1 MLRPDPQSDPQSK
14 FLKEEEK
21 VRKNKWS
28 KILVFGILTVLFI
41 LSSLSVVQAQEN
53 NQGKI
58 TAIVVQGN
66 ENISKDLIISQIAS
80 NLGDVFSKENIE
92 KDMKAVYDLGY
103 FKDVKIKLESF
114 RDGYKVVF
122 EVVENLPIKEI
133 SIEGNTVVSE
143 EEMREVMIL
152 QEGQVFCQKILK
164 NDLDRI
170 SQLYKDRG
178 YLLINIKDVD
188 FDEEGK
194 LWINISEG
202 RLEKIV
208 IEGNDKTKEKVITRE
223 INIEPGD
230 LFNFETVK
238 KSLQKIYNLGYFE
251 DVSMKLEAGAEED
264 SIVLVVK
271 VIEKN
276 TGKFGIGAGYNSE
289 EGLMG
294 FTSYEEENL
303 FGGGQK
309 VQAKIEIGGRT
320 TYKLSFLEP
329 WLANTAT
336 SFGFEVYDTVYH
348 KEDKEEKVII
358 TEYDEERLG
367 GKLIIGRKLS
377 DSVKLGLELKS
388 ERVTY
393 DLIFG
398 ILPEDTKEGLT
409 NSLIPTFSY
418 DTRDNVFE
426 PTSGWYHSFSLE
438 NAGGFLG
445 GDYDFTKYNLTLR
458 AYISTQFIE
467 DVVDIGSIKKIT
479 DNLSKG
485 VLALRAMGGIANTDL
500 PSFAVYQVGGMN
512 TLRGYNFGEF
522 SGDKSLVFNV
532 EYRFPLAE
540 NFQAVVFADWGQA
553 WDYEE
558 SISFEDL
565 KFGRGVG
572 VRFNTPLGPIRLD
585 YGFGEE
591 GTGQTYFSIG
601 HTF

>member
-1 MLRPDPQSDPQSK
+1 M
-14 FLKEEEK
+14 
-21 VRKNKWS
+21 KNKRNS
-28 KILVFGILTVLFI
+28 RRQIILIGFLTALFI
-41 LSSLSVVQAQEN
+41 LSSLSFVQAQAN

-66 ENISKDLIISQIAS
+66 ENISMDLIISQIAS

-92 KDMKAVYDLGY
+92 KDMKAVFDLGY
-103 FKDVKIKLESF
+103 FKDVRIKLESF

-122 EVVENLPIKEI
+122 VVVENLPIKEI

-143 EEMREVMIL
+143 EEMREVMVL
-152 QEGQVFCQKILK
+152 QEGQIFCQKILK
-164 NDLDRI
+164 NDVDRI

-178 YLLINIKDVD
+178 YLLINIKDIN

-194 LWINISEG
+194 LWIKISEG

-230 LFNFETVK
+230 LFNFETAR
-238 KSLQKIYNLGYFE
+238 KSLQNIYNLGFFE
-251 DVSMKLEAGAEED
+251 DVNMKLEPGSEED
-264 SIVLVVK
+264 SIILVIK

-294 FTSYEEENL
+294 FTSYEENNL

-309 VQAKIEIGGRT
+309 IQAKVELGGRT

-329 WLANTAT
+329 WLGDTPT
-336 SFGFEVYDTVYH
+336 SFGFEAYDTIKH
-348 KEDKEEKVII
+348 KEDKEEEVILA
-358 TEYDEERLG
+358 EYDEERLG
-367 GKLIIGRKLS
+367 GRLIIGRKIS
-377 DSVKLGLELKS
+377 DSVKLGLEFKV
-388 ERVTY
+388 ERVTH
-393 DLIFG
+393 DLISG
-398 ILPEDTKEGLT
+398 TLPEDTDEGLT
-409 NSLIPTFSY
+409 NSLVPTFSY

-438 NAGGFLG
+438 KAGGFLG
-445 GDYDFTKYNLTLR
+445 GDYDFSKYNLTLR

-467 DVVDIGSIKKIT
+467 DIVDIGSIKKIT

-485 VLALRAMGGIANTDL
+485 VLALRAMGGMADTDL
-500 PSFAVYQVGGMN
+500 PSFAAYQVGGMN
-512 TLRGYNFGEF
+512 TVRGYDFGEF

-540 NFQAVVFADWGQA
+540 NFQAVLFADWGQA

-558 SISFEDL
+558 SIDFEDL

-572 VRFNTPLGPIRLD
+572 IRFDTPLGPIRLD
-585 YGFGEE
+585 YGINEE
-591 GTGQTYFSIG
+591 GEGKTYFSIG

>member
-1 MLRPDPQSDPQSK
+1 
-14 FLKEEEK
+14 

-28 KILVFGILTVLFI
+28 KILVFGILTVLFV
-41 LSSLSVVQAQEN
+41 LSSLSLAQAQTD

-80 NLGDVFSKENIE
+80 NLGDLFSKENIE
-92 KDMKAVYDLGY
+92 KDMKAVFDLGY

-122 EVVENLPIKEI
+122 EIVENLPIKEI
-133 SIEGNTVVSE
+133 SIEGNTIVSE
-143 EEMREVMIL
+143 EEMREVMVL
-152 QEGQVFCQKILK
+152 QEGQIFCQKILK

-178 YLLINIKDVD
+178 YLLINIKDID

-208 IEGNDKTKEKVITRE
+208 IEGNDKTKEKVIARE

-238 KSLQKIYNLGYFE
+238 KSLQKIYNLGFFE
-251 DVSMKLEAGAEED
+251 DVSMKLEPGNEED

-309 VQAKIEIGGRT
+309 VQAKVELGGRT

-329 WLANTAT
+329 WLGDTPT
-336 SFGFEVYDTVYH
+336 SLGFEVYDTVYH

-358 TEYDEERLG
+358 AEYDEERLG
-367 GKLIIGRKLS
+367 GRLILGRKIT

-393 DLIFG
+393 DLVSG
-398 ILPEDTKEGLT
+398 TLPEDTNEGLI
-409 NSLIPTFSY
+409 NSLVPTFSY

-438 NAGGFLG
+438 KAGGFLG

-458 AYISTQFIE
+458 AYISTKFIE
-467 DVVDIGSIKKIT
+467 DIVDISSVKKIT

-485 VLALRAMGGIANTDL
+485 VLALRAMGGMADTDL
-500 PSFAVYQVGGMN
+500 PSFAAYQVGGMN
-512 TLRGYNFGEF
+512 TLRGYDFGEF

-553 WDYEE
+553 WDYDE
-558 SISFEDL
+558 SINFEDL

-572 VRFNTPLGPIRLD
+572 VRFDTPLGPIRLD
-585 YGFGEE
+585 YGISEE
-591 GTGQTYFSIG
+591 GIGQTYFSIG

>member
-1 MLRPDPQSDPQSK
+1 M
-14 FLKEEEK
+14 
-21 VRKNKWS
+21 RKNKWS
-28 KILVFGILTVLFI
+28 KLLVLGILTLVFI
-41 LSSLSVVQAQEN
+41 LSSLSLVQAQAN

-66 ENISKDLIISQIAS
+66 ESISKDLIISQIAS

-92 KDMKAVYDLGY
+92 KDMKAVFDLGY

-122 EVVENLPIKEI
+122 VIVENLPIKEI
-133 SIEGNTVVSE
+133 SIEGNTIVSE
-143 EEMREVMIL
+143 EEMREVMVL
-152 QEGQVFCQKILK
+152 QEGQIFCQKILK

-178 YLLINIKDVD
+178 YLLINIKDIN

-230 LFNFETVK
+230 LFNFEKVK

-251 DVSMKLEAGAEED
+251 DVSMKLEPGTEED

-276 TGKFGIGAGYNSE
+276 TGKFGVGAGYNSE

-294 FTSYEEENL
+294 FTSYEENNL

-309 VQAKIEIGGRT
+309 VQAKVEVGGRT

-329 WLANTAT
+329 WLADTPT
-336 SFGFEVYDTVYH
+336 SFGFEVYDSINH
-348 KEDKEEKVII
+348 KEDKEEEVILA
-358 TEYDEERLG
+358 EYDEERLG
-367 GKLIIGRKLS
+367 GRLIFGRKIS

-393 DLIFG
+393 DPISG
-398 ILPEDTKEGLT
+398 TLPEDTNEGLT
-409 NSLIPTFSY
+409 NSLVPTFSY

-438 NAGGFLG
+438 KAGGFLG

-467 DVVDIGSIKKIT
+467 DVVDIGSVKKIT

-485 VLALRAMGGIANTDL
+485 VLALRAMGGIADTDL
-500 PSFAVYQVGGMN
+500 PSFAAYQVGGMN
-512 TLRGYNFGEF
+512 TLRGYSLGEF
-522 SGDKSLVFNV
+522 YGDKSLVFNV

-540 NFQAVVFADWGQA
+540 NFQAVLFADWGQA
-553 WDYEE
+553 WEIE
-558 SISFEDL
+558 QSINLEDL

-572 VRFNTPLGPIRLD
+572 IRFDTPLGPIRLD
-585 YGFGEE
+585 YGIGED
-591 GTGQTYFSIG
+591 GTGKTYFSIG

>member
-1 MLRPDPQSDPQSK
+1 MQ
-14 FLKEEEK
+14 
-21 VRKNKWS
+21 NKRNS
-28 KILVFGILTVLFI
+28 RRQIILIGLLTALFI
-41 LSSLSVVQAQEN
+41 LSSLSLVLAN

-66 ENISKDLIISQIAS
+66 ENISIDLIISQIAS

-92 KDMKAVYDLGY
+92 KDMKAVFDLGY
-103 FKDVKIKLESF
+103 FKDVRIKLESF

-122 EVVENLPIKEI
+122 VVVENLPIKEI

-143 EEMREVMIL
+143 EEMREVMVL
-152 QEGQVFCQKILK
+152 QEGQIFCQKILK
-164 NDLDRI
+164 NDVDRI

-178 YLLINIKDVD
+178 YLLINIKDIN

-194 LWINISEG
+194 LWIKISEG

-230 LFNFETVK
+230 LFNFETAR
-238 KSLQKIYNLGYFE
+238 KSLQNIYNLGYFE
-251 DVSMKLEAGAEED
+251 DVNMKLEPGTEED
-264 SIVLVVK
+264 SIILVIK

-294 FTSYEEENL
+294 FTSYEENNL

-309 VQAKIEIGGRT
+309 IQAKVELGGRT

-329 WLANTAT
+329 WLGDTPT
-336 SFGFEVYDTVYH
+336 SFGFEAYDTIKH
-348 KEDKEEKVII
+348 KEDKEEEVILA
-358 TEYDEERLG
+358 EYDEERLG
-367 GKLIIGRKLS
+367 GRLIIGRKIS
-377 DSVKLGLELKS
+377 DSVKLGLEFKV
-388 ERVTY
+388 ERVTH
-393 DLIFG
+393 DLISG
-398 ILPEDTKEGLT
+398 TLPEDTDEGLT
-409 NSLIPTFSY
+409 NSLVPTFSY

-426 PTSGWYHSFSLE
+426 PTSGWYHGFSLE
-438 NAGGFLG
+438 KAGGFLG

-467 DVVDIGSIKKIT
+467 DIVDIGSIKKIT

-485 VLALRAMGGIANTDL
+485 VLALRAMGGMADTDL
-500 PSFAVYQVGGMN
+500 PSFAAYQVGGMN
-512 TLRGYNFGEF
+512 TVRGYDFGEF

-540 NFQAVVFADWGQA
+540 NFQAVLFADWGQA

-558 SISFEDL
+558 SIDFEDL

-572 VRFNTPLGPIRLD
+572 IRFDTPLGPIRLD
-585 YGFGEE
+585 YGINEE
-591 GTGQTYFSIG
+591 GVGKTYFSIG

>member
-1 MLRPDPQSDPQSK
+1 M
-14 FLKEEEK
+14 
-21 VRKNKWS
+21 RKNKWN
-28 KILVFGILTVLFI
+28 KILVFGILTLIFI
-41 LSSLSVVQAQEN
+41 LSSLSLVQAQAN

-58 TAIVVQGN
+58 TAIVVEGN
-66 ENISKDLIISQIAS
+66 ESISKDLIISQIAS

-122 EVVENLPIKEI
+122 EIVENLPIKEI
-133 SIEGNTVVSE
+133 NINGNTVVSE
-143 EEMREVMIL
+143 EEIREVMVL
-152 QEGQVFCQKILK
+152 QEGQIFSQKILK
-164 NDLDRI
+164 NDLDRV

-178 YLLINIKDVD
+178 YLLINIKDIN

-230 LFNFETVK
+230 LFNFEKVK
-238 KSLQKIYNLGYFE
+238 KSLQKIYNLGYFD
-251 DVSMKLEAGAEED
+251 DVSMKLNPGTEED
-264 SIVLVVK
+264 SVVLVLT
-271 VIEKN
+271 VIEKK

-294 FTSYEEENL
+294 FSSYEETNL

-309 VQAKIEIGGRT
+309 LEAKVEIGGRT

-329 WLANTAT
+329 WLAGTPT
-336 SFGFEVYDTVYH
+336 SFGFEAYDTIYT
-348 KEDKEEKVII
+348 KKDKEGEVILA
-358 TEYDEERLG
+358 EYDEERLG
-367 GKLIIGRKLS
+367 GKLIFGRKIS
-377 DSVKLGLELKS
+377 DSVRLGLELRS

-393 DLIFG
+393 ELISG
-398 ILPEDTKEGLT
+398 TLPEDTKQGLT
-409 NSLIPTFSY
+409 NSFVPSISY
-418 DTRDNVFE
+418 DTRDNVLE

-438 NAGGFLG
+438 KAGGFLG
-445 GDYDFTKYNLTLR
+445 GDYDFTKYNLNLR
-458 AYISTQFIE
+458 AYISTQFIG
-467 DVVDIGSIKKIT
+467 DLVGIGSVKKIT

-500 PSFAVYQVGGMN
+500 PSFAEYQVGGMN
-512 TLRGYNFGEF
+512 TVRGYDLGEF

-540 NFQAVVFADWGQA
+540 NFQAVLFADWGQA
-553 WDYEE
+553 WDIGQ
-558 SISFEDL
+558 SINLEDL
-565 KFGRGVG
+565 KFGRGIG
-572 VRFNTPLGPIRLD
+572 VRFDTPIGPIRLD
-585 YGFGEE
+585 YGINEE
-591 GTGQTYFSIG
+591 GVGKTYFSIG
-601 HTF
+601 HMF

>member
-1 MLRPDPQSDPQSK
+1 M
-14 FLKEEEK
+14 
-21 VRKNKWS
+21 KNKRNS
-28 KILVFGILTVLFI
+28 RRQIILIGFLTALFI
-41 LSSLSVVQAQEN
+41 LSSLSFVQAQAN

-66 ENISKDLIISQIAS
+66 ENISIDLIISQIAS

-92 KDMKAVYDLGY
+92 KDMKAVFDLGY
-103 FKDVKIKLESF
+103 FKDVRIKLESF

-122 EVVENLPIKEI
+122 VVVENLPIKEI

-143 EEMREVMIL
+143 EEMREVMVL
-152 QEGQVFCQKILK
+152 QEGQIFCQKILK
-164 NDLDRI
+164 NDVDRI

-178 YLLINIKDVD
+178 YLLINIKDID

-194 LWINISEG
+194 LWIKISEG

-230 LFNFETVK
+230 LFNFETAR
-238 KSLQKIYNLGYFE
+238 KSLQNIYNLGYFE
-251 DVSMKLEAGAEED
+251 DVNMKLEPGTEED
-264 SIVLVVK
+264 SIILVIK

-294 FTSYEEENL
+294 FTSYEENNL

-309 VQAKIEIGGRT
+309 IQAKVELGGRT

-329 WLANTAT
+329 WLGGTPT
-336 SFGFEVYDTVYH
+336 SFGFEVYDTIKH
-348 KEDKEEKVII
+348 KEDKEEEVILA
-358 TEYDEERLG
+358 EYDEERLG
-367 GKLIIGRKLS
+367 GRLIFGRKIS

-388 ERVTY
+388 ERVTH
-393 DLIFG
+393 DLISG
-398 ILPEDTKEGLT
+398 TLPEDTDEGLT
-409 NSLIPTFSY
+409 NSLVPTFSY

-438 NAGGFLG
+438 KAGGFLG
-445 GDYDFTKYNLTLR
+445 GDYDFSKYNLTLR

-467 DVVDIGSIKKIT
+467 DIVDIGSIKKIT

-485 VLALRAMGGIANTDL
+485 VLALRAMGGMADTDL
-500 PSFAVYQVGGMN
+500 PSFAAYQVGGMN
-512 TLRGYNFGEF
+512 TVRGYDFGEF

-540 NFQAVVFADWGQA
+540 NFQAVLFADWGQA

-558 SISFEDL
+558 SIDFEDL

-572 VRFNTPLGPIRLD
+572 IRFDTPLGPIRLD
-585 YGFGEE
+585 YGINEE
-591 GTGQTYFSIG
+591 GVGKTYFSIG

>member
-1 MLRPDPQSDPQSK
+1 VKKSK
-14 FLKEEEK
+14 W
-21 VRKNKWS
+21 NK
-28 KILVFGILTVLFI
+28 IFVFGILTLIFI
-41 LSSLSVVQAQEN
+41 FSSLCLVQAQTN

-58 TAIVVQGN
+58 TAIVVVGN
-66 ENISKDLIISQIAS
+66 ESISKDLIISQIAS

-122 EVVENLPIKEI
+122 EVIENLPIKEI
-133 SIEGNTVVSE
+133 SIKGNTVVSV
-143 EEMREVMIL
+143 EEMREIMVL
-152 QEGQVFCQKILK
+152 QEGQIFCQKILK

-178 YLLINIKDVD
+178 YLLINIKDIN
-188 FDEEGK
+188 FDDEGK

-208 IEGNDKTKEKVITRE
+208 IEGNDKTKEKVIARE
-223 INIEPGD
+223 INIETGD

-251 DVSMKLEAGAEED
+251 DVSMKLDPGAEED
-264 SIVLVVK
+264 SIVLVIK

-294 FTSYEEENL
+294 FTSYEESNL

-309 VQAKIEIGGRT
+309 LQAEVEIGGRT

-329 WLANTAT
+329 WLGGTPT
-336 SFGFEVYDTVYH
+336 SFGFEVYDTINS
-348 KEDKEEKVII
+348 KEDKEEEVILA
-358 TEYDEERLG
+358 EYDEERLG
-367 GKLIIGRKLS
+367 GRLIFGRKIG

-393 DLIFG
+393 DLISG
-398 ILPEDTKEGLT
+398 ALPEDTNQGLT
-409 NSLIPTFSY
+409 NSFVPSLSY

-438 NAGGFLG
+438 KAGGFLG
-445 GDYDFTKYNLTLR
+445 GDYNFTKYNLNLR

-467 DVVDIGSIKKIT
+467 DIGNISSIKKIT

-485 VLALRAMGGIANTDL
+485 VLAFRAMGGIADTDL
-500 PSFAVYQVGGMN
+500 PSFAEYQVGGMN
-512 TLRGYNFGEF
+512 TVRGYDLGEF

-540 NFQAVVFADWGQA
+540 NFQAVLFADWGQA
-553 WDYEE
+553 WDIEQ
-558 SISFEDL
+558 SINLEDL

-572 VRFNTPLGPIRLD
+572 VRFDTPLGPIRLD
-585 YGFGEE
+585 YGINEE
-591 GTGQTYFSIG
+591 GVGKTYFSIG
-601 HTF
+601 HMF

>member
-1 MLRPDPQSDPQSK
+1 M
-14 FLKEEEK
+14 
-21 VRKNKWS
+21 RKNKLS
-28 KILVFGILTVLFI
+28 KILLLGFLTILFI
-41 LSSLSVVQAQEN
+41 LSSLSLVLAN

-80 NLGDVFSKENIE
+80 NLGDVFSKENME

-103 FKDVKIKLESF
+103 FKDVGIKLESF

-122 EVVENLPIKEI
+122 VVVENLPIKEI
-133 SIEGNTVVSE
+133 SIEGNTIVSE
-143 EEMREVMIL
+143 EEMREVMVL
-152 QEGQVFCQKILK
+152 QEGQIFCQKILK
-164 NDLDRI
+164 NDIDRI

-178 YLLINIKDVD
+178 YLLINIKDVN

-202 RLEKIV
+202 HLEKIV

-223 INIEPGD
+223 ISIEPGD
-230 LFNFETVK
+230 LFNFETAR
-238 KSLQKIYNLGYFE
+238 KSLQNIYNLGYFE
-251 DVSMKLEAGAEED
+251 DVSMKLEPGSEED
-264 SIVLVVK
+264 TIVLVIK

-294 FTSYEEENL
+294 FTSYEENNL

-309 VQAKIEIGGRT
+309 IQAKVELGGRT
-320 TYKLSFLEP
+320 TYKFSFLEP
-329 WLANTAT
+329 WLGDTPT
-336 SFGFEVYDTVYH
+336 SFGFEVYDTTKH
-348 KEDKEEKVII
+348 KEDKEEEVILA
-358 TEYDEERLG
+358 EYDEERLG
-367 GKLIIGRKLS
+367 GRLIFGRKIS
-377 DSVKLGLELKS
+377 DSVKLGLEFKS
-388 ERVTY
+388 ERVTH
-393 DLIFG
+393 DLISG
-398 ILPEDTKEGLT
+398 TLPEDTDEGLT
-409 NSLIPTFSY
+409 NSLVPTFSY

-438 NAGGFLG
+438 KAGGFLG

-458 AYISTQFIE
+458 TYISTKFIG
-467 DVVDIGSIKKIT
+467 DVVDIGSVKKIT

-485 VLALRAMGGIANTDL
+485 VLALRAMGGMADTDL
-500 PSFAVYQVGGMN
+500 PSFAAYQVGGMN
-512 TLRGYNFGEF
+512 TVRGYDFGEF

-540 NFQAVVFADWGQA
+540 NFQAVLFADWGQA
-553 WDYEE
+553 WDYQE
-558 SISFEDL
+558 SIDFEDL

-572 VRFNTPLGPIRLD
+572 IRFDTPLGPIRLD
-585 YGFGEE
+585 YGINEE
-591 GTGQTYFSIG
+591 GEGKTYFSIG

>member
-1 MLRPDPQSDPQSK
+1 M
-14 FLKEEEK
+14 
-21 VRKNKWS
+21 RKNKWN
-28 KILVFGILTVLFI
+28 KILVFGILTLIFI
-41 LSSLSVVQAQEN
+41 LSSLSLVQAQAN

-58 TAIVVQGN
+58 TAIVVEGN

-133 SIEGNTVVSE
+133 NINGNTVVSE
-143 EEMREVMIL
+143 EEIREVMVL
-152 QEGQVFCQKILK
+152 QEGQIFSQKILK
-164 NDLDRI
+164 NDLDRV

-178 YLLINIKDVD
+178 YLLINIKDIN

-230 LFNFETVK
+230 LFNFEKVK
-238 KSLQKIYNLGYFE
+238 KSLQKIYNLGYFD
-251 DVSMKLEAGAEED
+251 DVSMKLNPGTEED
-264 SIVLVVK
+264 SVVLVLT

-294 FTSYEEENL
+294 FTSYEESNL

-309 VQAKIEIGGRT
+309 VEAKVEIGGRT
-320 TYKLSFLEP
+320 TYQLSFLEP
-329 WLANTAT
+329 WLAGTPT
-336 SFGFEVYDTVYH
+336 SFGFDLHDTISNTQ
-348 KEDKEEKVII
+348 DKEGEVILS
-358 TEYDEERLG
+358 EYDEERLG
-367 GKLIIGRKLS
+367 GRLILGRKLS
-377 DSVKLGLELKS
+377 DSVKIGLELKS

-393 DLIFG
+393 DLISG
-398 ILPEDTKEGLT
+398 TLPEDTNEGLT
-409 NSLIPTFSY
+409 NSFVPSISY
-418 DTRDNVFE
+418 DTRDNVLE

-438 NAGGFLG
+438 KAGGFLG
-445 GDYDFTKYNLTLR
+445 GDYDFTKYNLNLR
-458 AYISTQFIE
+458 AYISTQFIG
-467 DVVDIGSIKKIT
+467 DLVNINSSSNSGIKKIT
-479 DNLSKG
+479 NNLSKG

-500 PSFAVYQVGGMN
+500 PSFAEYQVGGMN
-512 TLRGYNFGEF
+512 TVRGYDLGEF

-540 NFQAVVFADWGQA
+540 NFQAVLFADWGQA
-553 WDYEE
+553 WDIGQ
-558 SISFEDL
+558 SINLDDL
-565 KFGRGVG
+565 KFGRGIG
-572 VRFNTPLGPIRLD
+572 VRFDTPIGPIRLD
-585 YGFGEE
+585 YGINEE
-591 GTGQTYFSIG
+591 GVGKTYFSIG
-601 HTF
+601 HMF

>member
-1 MLRPDPQSDPQSK
+1 
-14 FLKEEEK
+14 

-28 KILVFGILTVLFI
+28 KILIFGILTLIFI
-41 LSSLSVVQAQEN
+41 LSSLSVVQAQAN

-66 ENISKDLIISQIAS
+66 ENISKDLIISQITS
-80 NLGDVFSKENIE
+80 NLGDVFSKENVE

-122 EVVENLPIKEI
+122 EVIENLPIKEI
-133 SIEGNTVVSE
+133 NIEGNTVVSK
-143 EEMREVMIL
+143 EEMREVMVL
-152 QEGQVFCQKILK
+152 QEGQIFCQKILK

-178 YLLINIKDVD
+178 YLLINIRDIN

-194 LWINISEG
+194 LWIKISEG

-223 INIEPGD
+223 IDIKSGD
-230 LFNFETVK
+230 LFNFETAR

-251 DVSMKLEAGAEED
+251 DVSMKLEPGAEED
-264 SIVLVVK
+264 SIVLVIK

-276 TGKFGIGAGYNSE
+276 TGRFGIGAGYNSE

-294 FTSYEEENL
+294 FSNYQENNL

-309 VQAKIEIGGRT
+309 VEAKVEIGGRT

-329 WLANTAT
+329 WLGGTPT
-336 SFGFEVYDTVYH
+336 SLGFEVYDTISN
-348 KEDKEEKVII
+348 KKDKEEKVILA
-358 TEYDEERLG
+358 EYDEERLG
-367 GKLIIGRKLS
+367 GRLILGRKIT
-377 DSVKLGLELKS
+377 DSAKLGLELKS
-388 ERVTY
+388 ERVTH
-393 DLIFG
+393 DLISG
-398 ILPEDTKEGLT
+398 TLPEDTNEGLT
-409 NSLIPTFSY
+409 NSLVPTFSY

-438 NAGGFLG
+438 KAGGFLG
-445 GDYDFTKYNLTLR
+445 GDYEFTKYNLTLR
-458 AYISTQFIE
+458 AYISTKFIE
-467 DVVDIGSIKKIT
+467 DVIDIGSVKKIT

-485 VLALRAMGGIANTDL
+485 VLALRAMGGMADTDL

-512 TLRGYNFGEF
+512 TLRGYDFGEF

-540 NFQAVVFADWGQA
+540 NFQAVLFADWGQA

-558 SISFEDL
+558 SINFEDL

-572 VRFNTPLGPIRLD
+572 VRFDTPLGPIRLD
-585 YGFGEE
+585 YGINEE
-591 GTGQTYFSIG
+591 GEGKTYFSIG

>member
-1 MLRPDPQSDPQSK
+1 M
-14 FLKEEEK
+14 
-21 VRKNKWS
+21 RKNKWS
-28 KILVFGILTVLFI
+28 KMLIFGILTLIFI
-41 LSSLSVVQAQEN
+41 VSSLSVVQAQVN

-58 TAIVVQGN
+58 TAIVVRGN
-66 ENISKDLIISQIAS
+66 ENISLDLIISQIAS

-103 FKDVKIKLESF
+103 FKDVRIKLESF

-122 EVVENLPIKEI
+122 TIVENLPIKEI
-133 SIEGNTVVSE
+133 SIEGNTIVSE
-143 EEMREVMIL
+143 EEMREVMVL
-152 QEGQVFCQKILK
+152 QEGQIFCQKILK

-178 YLLINIKDVD
+178 YLLINIKDID

-230 LFNFETVK
+230 LFNFEIVK
-238 KSLQKIYNLGYFE
+238 KSLQKIYNLGLFE
-251 DVSMKLEAGAEED
+251 DVSMKLEPGAEED
-264 SIVLVVK
+264 SVVLVIE

-276 TGKFGIGAGYNSE
+276 TGKFGIGVGYNSE

-294 FTSYEEENL
+294 FTSYEEDNL

-309 VQAKIEIGGRT
+309 LQAKIELGGRT
-320 TYKLSFLEP
+320 TYKLYFLEP
-329 WLANTAT
+329 WLAGTPT
-336 SFGFEVYDTVYH
+336 SFGFEVYNTIKH
-348 KEDKEEKVII
+348 QEDKEEEII
-358 TEYDEERLG
+358 LAEYDEERLG
-367 GKLIIGRKLS
+367 GRLIFGRKIS

-393 DLIFG
+393 DLVSG
-398 ILPEDTKEGLT
+398 TLPEDTNEGLT
-409 NSLIPTFSY
+409 NSLVPTFSY

-438 NAGGFLG
+438 KAGGFLK

-458 AYISTQFIE
+458 AYVSTQFIE
-467 DVVDIGSIKKIT
+467 GIVGSGKKIT

-485 VLALRAMGGIANTDL
+485 VLALRAMGGMADTDL
-500 PSFAVYQVGGMN
+500 PSFAAYQVGGMN
-512 TLRGYNFGEF
+512 TIRGYDFGEF
-522 SGDKSLVFNV
+522 SGDKSLVFNI
-532 EYRFPLAE
+532 EYRFPLTE
-540 NFQAVVFADWGQA
+540 SFQAVLFADWGQA

-558 SISFEDL
+558 SIDFGDL

-572 VRFNTPLGPIRLD
+572 IRFDTPLGPIRLD
-585 YGFGEE
+585 YGINEE
-591 GTGQTYFSIG
+591 GEGKTYFSIG

>member
-1 MLRPDPQSDPQSK
+1 M
-14 FLKEEEK
+14 
-21 VRKNKWS
+21 RKNKWS
-28 KILVFGILTVLFI
+28 KILVFGILAVLFI
-41 LSSLSVVQAQEN
+41 LSGLSVVQAQAN

-58 TAIVVQGN
+58 TAIVVEGN
-66 ENISKDLIISQIAS
+66 ESISIDLIISQIAS

-92 KDMKAVYDLGY
+92 KDMKTVYDLGY

-133 SIEGNTVVSE
+133 NIKGNTVVSV
-143 EEMREVMIL
+143 EEMREVMVL
-152 QEGQVFCQKILK
+152 QEGQIFCQKILK

-178 YLLINIKDVD
+178 YLLINIKDID

-238 KSLQKIYNLGYFE
+238 KSLQKIYNLGFFE
-251 DVSMKLEAGAEED
+251 DVSMKLEPGTEED
-264 SIVLVVK
+264 SIVLVLT

-294 FTSYEEENL
+294 FTSYAEENL

-320 TYKLSFLEP
+320 TYQISFLEP
-329 WLANTAT
+329 WLANTPT
-336 SFGFEVYDTVYH
+336 SLGFDLYDTISNTQ
-348 KEDKEEKVII
+348 DKEGEVILF
-358 TEYDEERLG
+358 EYDEERLG
-367 GKLIIGRKLS
+367 GRLIFGRKLS
-377 DSVKLGLELKS
+377 DSVKIGLELKS

-393 DLIFG
+393 DLISG
-398 ILPEDTKEGLT
+398 TLPEDTNEGLT
-409 NSLIPTFSY
+409 NSFTPTFSY

-438 NAGGFLG
+438 KAGGFLG

-458 AYISTQFIE
+458 AYISTKFIE
-467 DVVDIGSIKKIT
+467 DVVDISSVKKIT

-485 VLALRAMGGIANTDL
+485 VLALRAMGGIADTDL
-500 PSFAVYQVGGMN
+500 PSFAEYQVGGMN
-512 TLRGYNFGEF
+512 TLRGYDFGEF

-540 NFQAVVFADWGQA
+540 NFQAVLFADWGQA

-558 SISFEDL
+558 SINFEDL

-572 VRFNTPLGPIRLD
+572 VRFDTPLGPIRLD
-585 YGFGEE
+585 YGISEE
-591 GTGQTYFSIG
+591 GIGQTYFSIG

>member
-1 MLRPDPQSDPQSK
+1 M
-14 FLKEEEK
+14 
-21 VRKNKWS
+21 RKNKLG
-28 KILVFGILTVLFI
+28 KVFIFGILTLIFI
-41 LSSLSVVQAQEN
+41 LSSLSIVQAQAN

-58 TAIVVQGN
+58 TAIVVEGN
-66 ENISKDLIISQIAS
+66 ESISKDLIISQIAS

-92 KDMKAVYDLGY
+92 KDMRAVYDLGY

-122 EVVENLPIKEI
+122 EVIENLPIKEI
-133 SIEGNTVVSE
+133 NIEGNTVVSE
-143 EEMREVMIL
+143 EEIREVMVL
-152 QEGQVFCQKILK
+152 QEGQIFCQKILK

-170 SQLYKDRG
+170 SQQYKDRG
-178 YLLINIKDVD
+178 YLLINIKDIN

-208 IEGNDKTKEKVITRE
+208 IEGNDKTKEKVIARE
-223 INIEPGD
+223 INVEPGD
-230 LFNFETVK
+230 LFNFEKVK

-251 DVSMKLEAGAEED
+251 DVSMKLEPGAEED

-271 VIEKN
+271 VIEKS

-294 FTSYEEENL
+294 FTSLEEENL

-309 VQAKIEIGGRT
+309 LQAKLEIGGRT

-329 WLANTAT
+329 WLAGTPT

-358 TEYDEERLG
+358 AEYDEERLG
-367 GKLIIGRKLS
+367 GKLIFGRKLS

-393 DLIFG
+393 DLISG
-398 ILPEDTKEGLT
+398 TLPEDTKEGLT

-438 NAGGFLG
+438 KAGGFLG

-458 AYISTQFIE
+458 AYISTQFMG
-467 DVVDIGSIKKIT
+467 DVVDISSVKKIT

-500 PSFAVYQVGGMN
+500 PSFAAYQVGGMN
-512 TLRGYNFGEF
+512 TIRGYDLGEF
-522 SGDKSLVFNV
+522 SGDKSLVLNV
-532 EYRFPLAE
+532 EYRFPLSE
-540 NFQAVVFADWGQA
+540 NFQAVLFADWGEA

-558 SISFEDL
+558 SINLADL
-565 KFGRGVG
+565 KFGKGIG
-572 VRFNTPLGPIRLD
+572 VRFDTPIGPIRLD
-585 YGFGEE
+585 YGINEE
-591 GTGQTYFSIG
+591 GEGKTYFSIG

>member
-1 MLRPDPQSDPQSK
+1 M
-14 FLKEEEK
+14 
-21 VRKNKWS
+21 RKNKWS
-28 KILVFGILTVLFI
+28 KVFIFGILTLIFI
-41 LSSLSVVQAQEN
+41 LSSLSVVQAQAN

-58 TAIVVQGN
+58 TAIVVEGN
-66 ENISKDLIISQIAS
+66 ESISKDLIISQIAS

-92 KDMKAVYDLGY
+92 KDMRAVYDLGY

-122 EVVENLPIKEI
+122 EVIENLPIKEI
-133 SIEGNTVVSE
+133 NIKGNTVVSI
-143 EEMREVMIL
+143 EEMREVMVL
-152 QEGQVFCQKILK
+152 QEGQIFCQKILK

-170 SQLYKDRG
+170 SQQYKDRG
-178 YLLINIKDVD
+178 YLLINIKDIN

-208 IEGNDKTKEKVITRE
+208 IEGNDKTKEKVIARE
-223 INIEPGD
+223 INVEPGD
-230 LFNFETVK
+230 LFNFEKVK

-251 DVSMKLEAGAEED
+251 DVSMKLEPGAEED

-271 VIEKN
+271 VIEKS
-276 TGKFGIGAGYNSE
+276 TGKFGIGAGYK
-289 EGLMG
+289 L
-294 FTSYEEENL
+294 
-303 FGGGQK
+303 
-309 VQAKIEIGGRT
+309 QAKLEIGGRT

-329 WLANTAT
+329 WLAGTPT

-358 TEYDEERLG
+358 AEYDEERLG
-367 GKLIIGRKLS
+367 GKLIFGRKLS

-393 DLIFG
+393 DLISG
-398 ILPEDTKEGLT
+398 IMPEDTKEGLT

-438 NAGGFLG
+438 KAGGFLG

-458 AYISTQFIE
+458 AYISTQFIG
-467 DVVDIGSIKKIT
+467 DVVDISSVKKIT

-500 PSFAVYQVGGMN
+500 PSFAAYQVGGMN
-512 TLRGYNFGEF
+512 TIRGYDLGEF

-532 EYRFPLAE
+532 EYRFPLSE
-540 NFQAVVFADWGQA
+540 NFQAVLFADWGQA
-553 WDYEE
+553 WEIE
-558 SISFEDL
+558 QSINLDDL
-565 KFGRGVG
+565 KFGKGIG
-572 VRFNTPLGPIRLD
+572 VRFDTPIGPIRLD
-585 YGFGEE
+585 YGINEE
-591 GTGQTYFSIG
+591 GEGKTYFSIG

>member
-1 MLRPDPQSDPQSK
+1 MQ
-14 FLKEEEK
+14 
-21 VRKNKWS
+21 NKRNS
-28 KILVFGILTVLFI
+28 RRQIILIGLLTALFI
-41 LSSLSVVQAQEN
+41 LSSLSLVLAN

-66 ENISKDLIISQIAS
+66 ENISIDLIISQIAS

-92 KDMKAVYDLGY
+92 KDMKAVFDLGY
-103 FKDVKIKLESF
+103 FKDVRIKLESF

-122 EVVENLPIKEI
+122 VVVENLPIKEI

-143 EEMREVMIL
+143 EEMREVMVL
-152 QEGQVFCQKILK
+152 QEGQIFCQKILK
-164 NDLDRI
+164 NDVDRI

-178 YLLINIKDVD
+178 YLLINIKDIN

-194 LWINISEG
+194 LWIKISEG

-230 LFNFETVK
+230 LFNFETAR
-238 KSLQKIYNLGYFE
+238 KSLQNIYNLGFFE
-251 DVSMKLEAGAEED
+251 DVNMKLEPGSEED
-264 SIVLVVK
+264 SIILVIK

-294 FTSYEEENL
+294 FTSYEENNL

-309 VQAKIEIGGRT
+309 IQAKVELGGRT

-329 WLANTAT
+329 WLGGTPT
-336 SFGFEVYDTVYH
+336 SFGFEVYDTIKH
-348 KEDKEEKVII
+348 KEDKEEEVILA
-358 TEYDEERLG
+358 EYDEERLG
-367 GKLIIGRKLS
+367 GRLIFGRKIS

-388 ERVTY
+388 ERVTH
-393 DLIFG
+393 DLISG
-398 ILPEDTKEGLT
+398 TLPEDTDEGLT
-409 NSLIPTFSY
+409 NSLVPTFSY

-438 NAGGFLG
+438 KAGGFLG
-445 GDYDFTKYNLTLR
+445 GDYDFSKYNLTLR

-467 DVVDIGSIKKIT
+467 DIVDIGSIKKIT

-485 VLALRAMGGIANTDL
+485 VLALRAMGGMADTDL
-500 PSFAVYQVGGMN
+500 PSFAAYQVGGMN
-512 TLRGYNFGEF
+512 TVRGYDFGEF

-540 NFQAVVFADWGQA
+540 NFQAVLFADWGQA

-558 SISFEDL
+558 SIDFEDL

-572 VRFNTPLGPIRLD
+572 IRFDTPLGPIRLD
-585 YGFGEE
+585 YGINEE
-591 GTGQTYFSIG
+591 GEGKTYFSIG

>member
-1 MLRPDPQSDPQSK
+1 M
-14 FLKEEEK
+14 
-21 VRKNKWS
+21 KNKRNS
-28 KILVFGILTVLFI
+28 RRQIILIGFLTALFI
-41 LSSLSVVQAQEN
+41 LSSLSFVQAQAN

-66 ENISKDLIISQIAS
+66 ENISMDLLISQIAS
-80 NLGDVFSKENIE
+80 NLGDVFSKENME

-103 FKDVKIKLESF
+103 FKDVRIKLESF

-122 EVVENLPIKEI
+122 VVVENLPIKEI
-133 SIEGNTVVSE
+133 NIEGNTIVSE
-143 EEMREVMIL
+143 EEMREVMVL
-152 QEGQVFCQKILK
+152 QKGQIFSQKILK
-164 NDLDRI
+164 NDVDRI

-178 YLLINIKDVD
+178 YLLINIKDIN

-194 LWINISEG
+194 LWIKISEG

-230 LFNFETVK
+230 LFNFETAR
-238 KSLQKIYNLGYFE
+238 KSLQNIYNLGYFE
-251 DVSMKLEAGAEED
+251 DVNMKLEPGSEED
-264 SIVLVVK
+264 SIILVIK

-294 FTSYEEENL
+294 FTSYEENNL

-309 VQAKIEIGGRT
+309 IHAKVELGGRT

-329 WLANTAT
+329 WLGDTPT
-336 SFGFEVYDTVYH
+336 SFGFEAYDTIKH
-348 KEDKEEKVII
+348 KEDKEEEVILA
-358 TEYDEERLG
+358 EYDEERLG
-367 GKLIIGRKLS
+367 GRLIIGRKIS
-377 DSVKLGLELKS
+377 DSVKLGLEFKV
-388 ERVTY
+388 ERVTH
-393 DLIFG
+393 DLISG
-398 ILPEDTKEGLT
+398 TLPEDTDEGLT
-409 NSLIPTFSY
+409 NSLVPTFSY

-438 NAGGFLG
+438 KAGGFLG

-467 DVVDIGSIKKIT
+467 DIVDIGSIKKIT

-485 VLALRAMGGIANTDL
+485 VLALRAMGGMADTDL
-500 PSFAVYQVGGMN
+500 PSFAAYQVGGMN
-512 TLRGYNFGEF
+512 TVRGYDFGEF

-540 NFQAVVFADWGQA
+540 NFQAVLFADWGQA

-558 SISFEDL
+558 SIDFEDL

-572 VRFNTPLGPIRLD
+572 IRFDTPLGPIRLD
-585 YGFGEE
+585 YGINEE
-591 GTGQTYFSIG
+591 GVGKTYFSIG

>member
-1 MLRPDPQSDPQSK
+1 
-14 FLKEEEK
+14 
-21 VRKNKWS
+21 VRKNKWN
-28 KILVFGILTVLFI
+28 KILIFGILTVLFV
-41 LSSLSVVQAQEN
+41 LSSLSLAQAQTN

-58 TAIVVQGN
+58 TAIVVRGN
-66 ENISKDLIISQIAS
+66 ENISVDLIISQIAS

-122 EVVENLPIKEI
+122 VVVENLPIKEI

-143 EEMREVMIL
+143 EEMREVMVL
-152 QEGQVFCQKILK
+152 QEGQIFCQKILK

-178 YLLINIKDVD
+178 YLLINIKDIN

-230 LFNFETVK
+230 LFNFEKVK

-251 DVSMKLEAGAEED
+251 DVSMKLEPGAEKD

-294 FTSYEEENL
+294 FTSYEENNL

-309 VQAKIEIGGRT
+309 IQAKLELGGRT

-329 WLANTAT
+329 WLADTPT
-336 SFGFEVYDTVYH
+336 SFGFEVYDTINH
-348 KEDKEEKVII
+348 KKDKEEEVILA
-358 TEYDEERLG
+358 EYDEERLG
-367 GKLIIGRKLS
+367 GRLIFGRKVS

-388 ERVTY
+388 ERVTH
-393 DLIFG
+393 DLISG
-398 ILPEDTKEGLT
+398 TLPEDTDEGLT
-409 NSLIPTFSY
+409 NSLVPTFSY

-438 NAGGFLG
+438 KAGGFLG

-458 AYISTQFIE
+458 AYISTKFIG
-467 DVVDIGSIKKIT
+467 DVVDIGSVKKIT

-485 VLALRAMGGIANTDL
+485 VLALRAMGGMADTDL
-500 PSFAVYQVGGMN
+500 PSFAAYQVGGMN
-512 TLRGYNFGEF
+512 TVRGYDLGEF
-522 SGDKSLVFNV
+522 SGDRSLVFNV

-540 NFQAVVFADWGQA
+540 NFQAVLFADWGQA
-553 WDYEE
+553 WEIE
-558 SISFEDL
+558 QSINLEDL

-572 VRFNTPLGPIRLD
+572 IRFDTPLGPIRLD
-585 YGFGEE
+585 YGIGEE
-591 GTGQTYFSIG
+591 GEGKTYFSIG

>member
-1 MLRPDPQSDPQSK
+1 M
-14 FLKEEEK
+14 
-21 VRKNKWS
+21 RKNKWN
-28 KILVFGILTVLFI
+28 KILVFEILTLIFI
-41 LSSLSVVQAQEN
+41 LSSLSLVQAQAN

-58 TAIVVQGN
+58 TAIVVEGN
-66 ENISKDLIISQIAS
+66 ESISKDLIISQIAS

-122 EVVENLPIKEI
+122 EIVENLPIKEI
-133 SIEGNTVVSE
+133 NIKGNTVVSE
-143 EEMREVMIL
+143 EEIREVMVL
-152 QEGQVFCQKILK
+152 QEGQIFCQKVLK
-164 NDLDRI
+164 NDLDRV

-178 YLLINIKDVD
+178 YLLINIKDIN

-230 LFNFETVK
+230 LFNFEKVK

-251 DVSMKLEAGAEED
+251 DVSMKLDPGTEED
-264 SIVLVVK
+264 SVVLVIK

-294 FTSYEEENL
+294 FSSYEETNL

-309 VQAKIEIGGRT
+309 LEAKVEIGGRT

-329 WLANTAT
+329 WLAGTPT
-336 SFGFEVYDTVYH
+336 SFGFEAYDTIYT
-348 KEDKEEKVII
+348 KKDKEGEVILA
-358 TEYDEERLG
+358 EYDEERLG
-367 GKLIIGRKLS
+367 GKLIFGRKIS
-377 DSVKLGLELKS
+377 DSVRLGLELRS

-393 DLIFG
+393 ELISG
-398 ILPEDTKEGLT
+398 ILPEDTKQGLT
-409 NSLIPTFSY
+409 NSLVPALSY

-438 NAGGFLG
+438 KAGGFLG
-445 GDYDFTKYNLTLR
+445 GDYDFTKYNLNLR
-458 AYISTQFIE
+458 VYISTQFIG
-467 DVVDIGSIKKIT
+467 DLVGISSVKKIT

-485 VLALRAMGGIANTDL
+485 VLAFRAMGGIANTDL
-500 PSFAVYQVGGMN
+500 PSFAEYQVGGMN
-512 TLRGYNFGEF
+512 TVRGYDLGEF
-522 SGDKSLVFNV
+522 SGDKTLVFNV
-532 EYRFPLAE
+532 EYRFSLTE
-540 NFQAVVFADWGQA
+540 NFQAVLFADWGQA
-553 WDYEE
+553 WDIGQ
-558 SISFEDL
+558 SINLGDL

-572 VRFNTPLGPIRLD
+572 VRFDTPIGPIRLD
-585 YGFGEE
+585 YGINEE
-591 GTGQTYFSIG
+591 GVGKTYFSIG
-601 HTF
+601 HMF